1 MNELY
6 VSEEYICIDGE
17 KRFSGGGGDD
27 PYLTRYTTTG
37 DLYRACVK
45 QYGKCL
51 GKMYVGEDK
60 PQQVGWI
67 FFRKATNKDEYDQE
81 VWITV
86 FKKLP
91 IKRVSWEVEYPTFK
105 KQRSR
110 SHESSH

>member
-1 MNELY
+1 MELY
-6 VSEEYICIDGE
+6 VEENHICVDGE
-17 KRFSGGGGDD
+17 KRFGGGDIP
-27 PYLTRYTTTG
+27 PYLTNLTTPG

-45 QYGKCL
+45 QHGKCL

-86 FKKLP
+86 FQKLP
-91 IKRVSWEVEYPTFK
+91 VKHVSWTDGEYPTFK
-105 KQRSR
+105 KQRST
-110 SHESSH
+110 SHESLT

>member
-6 VSEEYICIDGE
+6 VSEDYVCIDGE
-17 KRFSGGGGDD
+17 KRFSGGGSMF
-27 PYLTRYTTTG
+27 PNITRYTTTG

-45 QYGKCL
+45 QHGKCL

-86 FKKLP
+86 FKTP
-91 IKRVSWEVEYPTFK
+91 PTKRTVYEGAEYPTFRSK
-105 KQRSR
+105 KH
-110 SHESSH
+110 HESAP